1 MKLLWGVGPH
11 SHPLTES
18 SGDGITLVWIPW
30 LGGTR
35 QGACLRCLHQ
45 GFGLRH
51 LIEVL
56 DLSSSSSS
64 AIKNMKTQGWSQQP
78 HPSPCQALSPSLCLS
93 ITHPIK
99 IQPNQMGWRIQ
110 YINEPTILGSSIYWN
125 YGLRARAR
133 RRVEPPTKLK
143 ELGTPSHS
151 EIGVRTELKV
161 QISWYPNRALT
172 NIKNDIGWCPN
183 QFERL
188 NQLISQPRINK
199 HKEWHRL
206 VSQPSWKIKSAGI
219 PTTH

>member
-64 AIKNMKTQGWSQQP
+64 AIKNMKTQGWCQQP

-125 YGLRARAR
+125 YSLRALAR
-133 RRVEPPTKLK
+133 RQDKPPTQHYTGFHKLTI
-143 ELGTPSHS
+143 LGSSIYKT
-151 EIGVRTELKV
+151 
-161 QISWYPNRALT
+161 
-172 NIKNDIGWCPN
+172 
-183 QFERL
+183 
-188 NQLISQPRINK
+188 
-199 HKEWHRL
+199 
-206 VSQPSWKIKSAGI
+206 SAGLQQNLENEI
-219 PTTH
+219 ELYWVPQIKDTGFQYLRNLCWTPAESRKRNRTILDSTN